1 MGDDQHGAVG
11 AAQRIHAL
19 GDDAHGIDVE
29 AGIGLVEHAERRLEQ
44 RHLQDL
50 VPLLLAAG
58 EADIERALQ
67 HLGVDL
73 EQLRLLAHQP
83 QEIGRRQLRL
93 PARLAHRVHRRAQ
106 EGHGGDARNLHRVLE
121 GEEHA
126 GGGALGRVHGEQ
138 VLTLPGDRARGDLV
152 IVLAGQHISERRLA
166 GAVRPH
172 DGVHLARGQRE
183 VEAFEDLA
191 AIDIDV
197 KVLDL
202 KHYDSSLI
210 LWH

>member
-1 MGDDQHGAVG
+1 MRFFSPPEKPTFSGRFSISGSILSSFAFSRTSRRKSG
-11 AAQRIHAL
+11 
-19 GDDAHGIDVE
+19 VE
-29 AGIGLVEHAERRLEQ
+29 SSAC
-44 RHLQDL
+44 
-50 VPLLLAAG
+50 
-58 EADIERALQ
+58 
-67 HLGVDL
+67 
-73 EQLRLLAHQP
+73 
-83 QEIGRRQLRL
+83 
-93 PARLAHRVHRRAQ
+93 PARLAHSVHRRAQ
-106 EGHGGDARNLHRVLE
+106 EGHGGDARNLHGVLK

-126 GGGALGRVHGEQ
+126 GGGALGRVHGKQ

-152 IVLAGQHISERRLA
+152 VVLAGQHISERRLA

-172 DGVHLARGQRE
+172 DGVHLAGRQRE